1 MIVYVGIAFSYKAKV
16 FQKLERMKK
25 MKRSFMC
32 FAALCM
38 SSVILAGC
46 GNSTPKNPV
55 HSIDDLNGK
64 TIGVQLGTTGDALAE
79 DVENAK
85 VEKYN
90 KYSDAV
96 QALSQGKIDAI
107 IIDSDTAEE
116 FVKKN
121 NKVELLSEGF
131 ADEEYAIAMKLD
143 NTALQSEINEALRT
157 LNDNGT
163 LRQIK
168 DNYDSED
175 AGTKAYTS
183 PEGTDRSKGKL
194 VMATNAEFPPYE
206 FKKGTDIVGFDVDM
220 MTAVCDELGYELQI
234 EDMAFDSIIPAVQ
247 SGKADVGVAGMSVT
261 PDREKNV
268 LFSDTY
274 TTTHLVVMVRK
285 D

>member
-1 MIVYVGIAFSYKAKV
+1 MKKTLAGIAV
-16 FQKLERMKK
+16 
-25 MKRSFMC
+25 
-32 FAALCM
+32 LCM
-38 SSVILAGC
+38 TAAMLTGC
-46 GNSTPKNPV
+46 GGGTPENPV
-55 HSIDDLNGK
+55 HSIDDLSGK
-64 TIGVQLGTTGDALAE
+64 TIGVQLGTTGDTLAE
-79 DVENAK
+79 DVEGAI

-96 QALSQGKIDAI
+96 QALKQAKIDAI
-107 IIDSDTAEE
+107 IIDSDTASE
-116 FVKKN
+116 FLKN
-121 NKVELLSEGF
+121 NTDIELLSEGF

-143 NTALQSEINEALRT
+143 NTALQSEINDALKALT
-157 LNDNGT
+157 DDGT
-163 LRQIK
+163 LKSIK

-175 AGTKAYTS
+175 AGTKSYSS
-183 PEGTDRSKGKL
+183 PENVDRSKGKL

-206 FKKGTDIVGFDVDM
+206 FKDGTDIVGFDVDM
-220 MTAVCDELGYELQI
+220 MTAVCDYLGYELQI

-285 D
+285 G